1 MRNKFLIVLLMASI
15 LFHEIQLYLY
25 LRLIKQK
32 STVVENECGQPAYL
46 EIVNRLYIKDGSALA
61 LHSFQWP
68 AEGISNDLGKH
79 FSERFAVSVT
89 GFLLDTAFSKL

>member
-1 MRNKFLIVLLMASI
+1 MRNKFPIVLLMASI

-25 LRLIKQK
+25 LRLIKQ
-32 STVVENECGQPAYL
+32 VENECGQPAYL

>member
-1 MRNKFLIVLLMASI
+1 MTNKFPIVLLMASI
-15 LFHEIQLYLY
+15 LFHEIHLYLY

-32 STVVENECGQPAYL
+32 STVVENECGQPVYL

-68 AEGISNDLGKH
+68 AEGIRNDLGKH

-89 GFLLDTAFSKL
+89 GFLLDTAFCKL